1 MKPYKRITISFL
13 PSDSDLWEFI
23 EQKKEKQN
31 LSEYIR
37 SLIRKDRDD
46 FSDTKDM
53 DIEKVLQFLT
63 SQRLTTFEEKTT
75 EVKNPMVTVEVRN
88 AIDSLF

>member
-1 MKPYKRITISFL
+1 MKLYKKITISFL

-31 LSEYIR
+31 LSEYVR

-46 FSDTKDM
+46 FSYTKDV
-53 DIEKVLQFLT
+53 DIEKVLQFLA

-75 EVKNPMVTVEVRN
+75 EVKNPMITEEVRN

>member
-1 MKPYKRITISFL
+1 MKPYKKITISFL

-37 SLIRKDRDD
+37 SLIRRDKSDFMHPKDRDI
-46 FSDTKDM
+46 KQ
-53 DIEKVLQFLT
+53 IINILQ
-63 SQRLTTFEEKTT
+63 SQILNSPEEK
-75 EVKNPMVTVEVRN
+75 KLSVTCSNSNQEMID
-88 AIDSLF
+88 AINLLF

>member
-1 MKPYKRITISFL
+1 MKPYKKITISFL

-46 FSDTKDM
+46 FSDTKNM